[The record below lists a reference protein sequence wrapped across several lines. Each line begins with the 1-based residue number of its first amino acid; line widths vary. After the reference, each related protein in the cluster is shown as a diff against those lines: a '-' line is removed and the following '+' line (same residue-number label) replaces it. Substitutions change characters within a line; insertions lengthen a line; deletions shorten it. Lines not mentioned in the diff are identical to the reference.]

1 MKNIK
6 YILLALI
13 CTLFAA
19 CMGNDYDEPALNE
32 SPYGNNEL
40 TETNVITIA
49 ELKQKFANV
58 ISSSSMVEVTEDIK
72 IKGVVTGNDV
82 GGNIYNEIALQD
94 ETGALIVCIN
104 QGGLYGYLPVG
115 QEVLIAL
122 KGLIIGGY
130 GEQLEVGGI
139 YTNSKTGAQSI
150 GRMSRYIWNK
160 AYKLIGTP
168 DPSRVEP
175 EEFDLNKIGDE
186 NYMKENC
193 GKLMTLRNVFLKDA
207 NGKRVYAPD
216 DGSVALTANC
226 ANRSF
231 AGISSS
237 SLVLRTSTYAKFAN
251 AIMPQ
256 EKIDVTGIF
265 TRYRDTWQI
274 LLRTEDDVQPAIPEP
289 TAIYQESFA
298 ESQGDF
304 KIMEAIELPE
314 GIDFV
319 WKWDSKYGM
328 KASAYVS
335 QVYYKVDSW
344 LISPAISLAGVKDA
358 TLSFE
363 QALRY
368 GSDNDMHV
376 MVSTTYKEGD
386 AIDLSQWK
394 ELTLDQWPDRSN
406 WNFMLSKASLKDYAG
421 QSDVR
426 IAFRYTSNT
435 SAAATWEIKNFS
447 VD

>member
-237 SLVLRTSTYAKFAN
+237 NLVLRTSTYAKFAN

-274 LLRTEDDVQPAIPEP
+274 LLRTEDDIQPAIPEP

-304 KIMEAIELPE
+304 KIQEALQLPE
-314 GIDFV
+314 GIEFV
-319 WKWDSKYGM
+319 WKWDPKYGM

-335 QVYYKVDSW
+335 QVYYQVDSW
-344 LISPAISLAGVKDA
+344 LISPAISLANVKDA

-406 WNFMLSKASLKDYAG
+406 WNFMLSKGSLKDYAG
-421 QSDVR
+421 QFDVR

>member
-72 IKGVVTGNDV
+72 IKGVVTGNDI

-304 KIMEAIELPE
+304 KIKEAIELPE

-335 QVYYKVDSW
+335 QVYYQVDSW
-344 LISPAISLAGVKDA
+344 LISPAISLANVKDA

>member
-72 IKGVVTGNDV
+72 IKGVVTGNDI

-274 LLRTEDDVQPAIPEP
+274 LLRTEDDIQPAIPEP

-304 KIMEAIELPE
+304 KIKEAIELPE

-335 QVYYKVDSW
+335 QVYYQVDSW
-344 LISPAISLAGVKDA
+344 LISPAISLANVKDA

>member
-1 MKNIK
+1 MKNYK

-19 CMGNDYDEPALNE
+19 CMGDDYDEPALNT
-32 SPYGNNEL
+32 SPYGNNEI
-40 TETNVITIA
+40 TETNVLTIA
-49 ELKQKFANV
+49 QLKEKFAGV

-72 IKGVVTGNDV
+72 IKGVITGNDV
-82 GGNIYNEIALQD
+82 GGNIYNEVALQD
-94 ETGALIVCIN
+94 ETGALLICIN

-115 QEVLIAL
+115 QEVLVSL
-122 KGLIIGGY
+122 QGLMVGGY
-130 GEQLEVGGI
+130 GEQLEIGGV

-150 GRMSRYIWNK
+150 GRMSRYMWNK
-160 AYKLIGTP
+160 NYKLIGTP
-168 DPSRVEP
+168 NPSKVVP
-175 EEFDLNKIGDE
+175 EEFDLSKMTNA
-186 NYMKENC
+186 NYLKENC
-193 GKLMTLRNVFLKDA
+193 GKLMTLKRVRLKDA
-207 NGKRVYAPD
+207 NGVRVYAPD

-231 AGISSS
+231 AGISSNN
-237 SLVLRTSTYAKFAN
+237 LVLRTSTFAKFAN
-251 AIMPQ
+251 SIMPQ
-256 EKIDVTGIF
+256 EEIDVTGIF
-265 TRYRDTWQI
+265 TRYRNTWQI
-274 LLRTEDDVQPAIPEP
+274 LLRTEDDIQPSEPLP

-304 KIMEAIELPE
+304 KVVEAIELPQ

-319 WKWDSKYGM
+319 WNWDSRYGM
-328 KASAYVS
+328 KGSAYVS
-335 QVYYKVDSW
+335 QVYYEVDSW
-344 LISPAISLAGVKDA
+344 LISPSISLAGVKDA

-363 QALRY
+363 QALRF

-376 MVSTTYKEGD
+376 LVSTTYKDGD
-386 AIDLSQWK
+386 AIDMTKWK
-394 ELTLDQWPDRSN
+394 ELTLDQWPDRSS
-406 WNFMLSKASLKDYAG
+406 WDFLPSKASLKDYVG
-421 QSDVR
+421 QSNVH

>member
-32 SPYGNNEL
+32 SPYGNNEI
-40 TETNVITIA
+40 TETNVLTIA
-49 ELKQKFANV
+49 ELKAKFANV

-72 IKGVVTGNDV
+72 IKGVVTGNDI

-274 LLRTEDDVQPAIPEP
+274 LLRTEDDIQPAIPEP

-335 QVYYKVDSW
+335 QVYYQVDSW

-363 QALRY
+363 QALRF